1 MRHRI
6 LRTSPFRSAKYG
18 VIRRPVEKPVET
30 PYFADL
36 APYFA
41 DLRPSIADYFP

>member
-1 MRHRI
+1 MMNRI
-6 LRTSPFRSAKYG
+6 LRTAPFRSAKYG

-36 APYFA
+36 APSIA
-41 DLRPSIADYFP
+41 DFRPSIADYFP